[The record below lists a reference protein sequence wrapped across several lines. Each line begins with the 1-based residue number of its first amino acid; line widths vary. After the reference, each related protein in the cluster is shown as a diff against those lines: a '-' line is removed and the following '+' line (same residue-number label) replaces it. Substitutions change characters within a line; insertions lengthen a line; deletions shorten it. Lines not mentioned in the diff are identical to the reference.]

1 MNTDKGRRNEIA
13 LWPWSPR
20 IAVFTDIC
28 VHPCSSVVPAL
39 TAAVTELSHCENR
52 VRGRAAMTEHTA
64 RQYDQD
70 LEALRSRMMQMGGLV
85 ESQIR
90 DAMEGFL
97 QGDASRIEQ
106 VVAADA
112 RVNDLELGIDHDLG
126 QVIVRRQPAG
136 SDLRLIL
143 AISKTV
149 TDLERVGDEAAKI
162 ARMAREIHAAGRAA
176 DTRLATIRHLSDI
189 AIGMLRKAL
198 DAFARLDAAA
208 AARLI
213 REDAAIDAEFGAII
227 RQLITFMMEDPRTI
241 STSLNIV
248 WVAKAFERIG
258 DHAKNIAEQVI
269 YVAKGRDVRHT
280 PLAEVEREALGR

>member
-1 MNTDKGRRNEIA
+1 MNTDEGRRNEIA

-20 IAVFTDIC
+20 IAVFTDIR

-52 VRGRAAMTEHTA
+52 VRGRAAMTEHTT

-189 AIGMLRKAL
+189 AIGMLRKG
-198 DAFARLDAAA
+198 LDAAS

-213 REDAAIDAEFGAII
+213 REDALIDAEFSAII
-227 RQLITFMMEDPRTI
+227 RQLITHMMEDPRTI